1 MKLEWMARYT
11 NWFNIAING
20 YEWVSKDRNRS
31 GGGIGFFVRNTI
43 NYRLRSDL
51 NDADIEIL
59 IEIIKNKVKPFL
71 ITTWY
76 RPPND
81 PHAYVYT
88 NLNIA

>member
-1 MKLEWMARYT
+1 MDGTIPISL
-11 NWFNIAING
+11 IAING
-20 YEWVSKDRNRS
+20 YEWVSKDGNRS
-31 GGGIGFFVRNTI
+31 GGGIGFLIRDTI

-59 IEIIKNKVKPFL
+59 AIEIIKNKGKPFL

-76 RPPND
+76 RPPNNPID
-81 PHAYVYT
+81 TLYGI